1 MCRVMTDKHIHFRNA
16 GRECPMSKQFKKLSV
31 LMDPLVLLT
40 ENQEEYDDFAARMIE
55 EIEPQNIF
63 DELNVRDAI
72 EAAWYIRQLRSS
84 RTGMINMSFRKALVQ
99 LLVVELG
106 THQDNDSGAG
116 ILADRWFTS
125 DKVKAELAALLKK
138 FSLDDRAIEALAIK
152 LNGADLER
160 LGREIAMWED
170 RRDKAINKIFKRRA
184 DDLAERVRA
193 VTQRAIDG
201 DGGSPDQRGTA

>member
-1 MCRVMTDKHIHFRNA
+1 
-16 GRECPMSKQFKKLSV
+16 MSEQSKKLSV
-31 LMDPLVLLT
+31 LMTPRVLLT
-40 ENQEEYDDFAARMIE
+40 ENHQDYDDFAARMIE
-55 EIEPQNIF
+55 EIQPQNIF

-72 EAAWYIRQLRSS
+72 EAAWYIKQLRSS
-84 RTGMINMSFRKALVQ
+84 RTGTINTSFRKAILQ

-106 THQDNDSGAG
+106 THQTRESEAG
-116 ILADRWFTS
+116 LLADRWFTS
-125 DKVKAELAALLKK
+125 DKAKAELAALLKK
-138 FSLDDRAIEALAIK
+138 YSLDEHSIMALAIK
-152 LNGADLER
+152 LNGVDLER

-201 DGGSPDQRGTA
+201 DGASLDQSGTA